1 MVEVF
6 LLTTD
11 PTSSKVG
18 KVSAWFDSLQESLP
32 HKLHLIDLRHQR
44 FFEKRP
50 EETLIVRVDE
60 IEAVDPDN
68 LESLRQVLIDATNR
82 ANSPDYRPTG
92 AKDRLSGRERF
103 SLWFSRHYLALVNI
117 ILAVYVFLP
126 ILAPVM
132 MKLGQTEPANRIYR
146 LYRPLCH
153 QLAFRSFFL
162 FGEQAHYPLDVPVGT
177 DLLSY
182 SEISGN
188 SGEDL
193 WLASEFTGNAQ
204 AGYKIALC
212 QRDVAIYGSILLFG
226 IVFALTRRKLKPLP
240 WWLWIL
246 LAIAPMGL
254 DGVWQLVS
262 RLDLSFLG
270 WLPSRESTPFLR
282 VLTGAAFGW
291 FTAWFGYPTIE
302 ESTAASRIHLEA
314 KSAIERQR
322 R

>member
-18 KVSAWFDSLQESLP
+18 KVSAWFDLLQESLP

-60 IEAVDPDN
+60 IEVVDPEN
-68 LESLRQVLIDATNR
+68 FESLRQVLVDATNR
-82 ANSPDYRPTG
+82 ANSLDYRPTG

-117 ILAVYVFLP
+117 IVAVYVFLP

-132 MKLGQTEPANRIYR
+132 MKLGQTESANRIYR

-162 FGEQAHYPLDVPVGT
+162 FGEQAYYPVDVPVGS
-177 DLLSY
+177 DMLSY

-226 IVFALTRRKLKPLP
+226 IVFALTRRKLKPLLLVAVDSIGDCTDGAGWGLAACEPAGPIVP
-240 WWLWIL
+240 WLAAFAGKYTVFAGFDRRRFWL
-246 LAIAPMGL
+246 
-254 DGVWQLVS
+254 VHCLV
-262 RLDLSFLG
+262 
-270 WLPSRESTPFLR
+270 WLPN
-282 VLTGAAFGW
+282 
-291 FTAWFGYPTIE
+291 
-302 ESTAASRIHLEA
+302 H
-314 KSAIERQR
+314 
-322 R
+322 